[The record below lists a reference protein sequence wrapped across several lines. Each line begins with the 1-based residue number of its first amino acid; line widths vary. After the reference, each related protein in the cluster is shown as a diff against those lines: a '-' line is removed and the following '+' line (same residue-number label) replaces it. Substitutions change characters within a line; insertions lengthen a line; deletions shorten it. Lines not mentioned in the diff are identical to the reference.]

1 MDCFH
6 GASLLFYEHLLSFL
20 FFLFLFLFFLSPSL
34 FFLLFLGFCFFL
46 FLFLFSFSSFFLSLS
61 LSLSPSL
68 TFSSFPLSLSLS
80 LCLSSLSIYLSIYQS
95 ICARPC
101 EIAAPGT
108 KSAFEVVKAPRL
120 GCQSAA
126 PATQLKPSED
136 LARPCCLGETVRK
149 TAVPCFGSS
158 TFRIAEVFLLDFL

>member
-1 MDCFH
+1 M
-6 GASLLFYEHLLSFL
+6 EHLFCSMSISCL
-20 FFLFLFLFFLSPSL
+20 FFS
-34 FFLLFLGFCFFL
+34 
-46 FLFLFSFSSFFLSLS
+46 FSFSSCFFFLLLS
-61 LSLSPSL
+61 SS
-68 TFSSFPLSLSLS
+68 FSSSAFASFSFSSSSRFPLSFSLFLFPCLLLLPSLS